1 MANEIYSFI
10 TLRVSRGQSRIE
22 LSLRDRFE
30 DMAPP
35 NDHVISAIKTIDATV
50 DTAEALETGEVANPK
65 LGVFRLVDTAEG
77 AWISLSLNADGS
89 NPFCQ
94 LRSGNQWFSTN
105 KGSLSMAFIPLPGAT
120 IYARADTAG
129 RKLEY
134 LLCEAV

>member
-30 DMAPP
+30 DMETP

-50 DTAEALETGEVANPK
+50 DTAESLETGEVANPK
-65 LGVFRLVDTAEG
+65 LGAFRLMDTAEG
-77 AWISLSLNADGS
+77 AWISLSLNSDGS

-94 LRSGNQWFSTN
+94 LRSGNQSIN
-105 KGSLSMAFIPLPGAT
+105 SGKGSLSMAFIPLSGAP
-120 IYARADTAG
+120 IYARADAAG